1 MNIRHVFYGLTAVNS
16 GLLVM
21 LSAQL
26 LPVNA
31 KDNSGVLRGTALEI
45 VDVSGKPRATIGIIP
60 SGTTGSGEAY
70 PETVLLRL
78 IDDAGQPSVKLS
90 ATGKSAGLS
99 FVGGDDAS
107 FVQLMADGPRGTLR
121 IVEPN
126 GTRSF

>member
-16 GLLVM
+16 GLLA
-21 LSAQL
+21 LFAAQL
-26 LPVNA
+26 FPANA
-31 KDNSGVLRGTALEI
+31 QSDPGVLRGTALEI
-45 VDVSGKPRATIGIIP
+45 VDQSGKPRATIGIIP
-60 SGTTGSGEAY
+60 GGTTASGEAY

-90 ATGKSAGLS
+90 ATGESAGLN

-107 FVQLMADGPRGTLR
+107 FVQLMADGPQGMLR
-121 IVEPN
+121 IVGPD

>member
-16 GLLVM
+16 ALLVM

-26 LPVNA
+26 FPVNA
-31 KDNSGVLRGTALEI
+31 QDGQGVLRGTALEI
-45 VDVSGKPRATIGIIP
+45 VDENGKPRATIGIVP
-60 SGTTGSGEAY
+60 AGTAENGEAY

-78 IDDAGQPSVKLS
+78 IDNAGQPSVKLS
-90 ATGKSAGLS
+90 ATGESAGLN

-107 FVQLMADGPRGTLR
+107 FVQLMADGPQGTLR
-121 IVEPN
+121 IVGPD